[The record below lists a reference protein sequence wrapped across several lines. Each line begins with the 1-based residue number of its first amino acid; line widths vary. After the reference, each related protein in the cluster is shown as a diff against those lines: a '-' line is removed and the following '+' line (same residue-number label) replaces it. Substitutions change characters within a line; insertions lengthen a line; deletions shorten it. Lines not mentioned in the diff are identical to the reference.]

1 MLGDREVIHQLQA
14 LVAKLPFIILG
25 AVCRFLTRITVI
37 LIVNWTGC
45 LLAWSQITAQ
55 GAFQK
60 NIAIALPN
68 YYHVEPNLHLIYN
81 SLAGNGWL
89 GEGWSLVGSSE
100 IFRASAGRG
109 APITMRLTV
118 SFSMALN
125 YCPAKGQ
132 RGIELAASPS
142 CKYKEMPQQQA
153 FAARIENSN
162 ESLSIPRRLVVV
174 SGTSGR
180 KMEPSERTL
189 RVFDLALRSRCRS
202 VGILRAFRTRPGTW
216 CHLPTNKQLR
226 AAAPAKSIC
235 RRSRTVR

>member
-109 APITMRLTV
+109 AP
-118 SFSMALN
+118 N
-125 YCPAKGQ
+125 YDATDRFFLDGVELLPCEGAAAGSKLRRQPVMQIQ
-132 RGIELAASPS
+132 RNAA
-142 CKYKEMPQQQA
+142 
-153 FAARIENSN
+153 AAGLCCADRE
-162 ESLSIPRRLVVV
+162 
-174 SGTSGR
+174 
-180 KMEPSERTL
+180 
-189 RVFDLALRSRCRS
+189 
-202 VGILRAFRTRPGTW
+202 FRTNRFRSHGGW
-216 CHLPTNKQLR
+216 WWSLVRLGEKWNQANVRSASSIWLCEVGAVQLASCERSGHDRAHGVIFLPT
-226 AAAPAKSIC
+226 S
-235 RRSRTVR
+235 S